1 MHFKSDQAGS
11 ADRRNMTTDLEN
23 TEIEAEEADID
34 ENWYGPEM
42 ATFGDRVAAAREAAG
57 MSQKQM
63 ARRLGVKQSTVRGWE
78 DDLSEPRANKL
89 SMMAGLLNV
98 SIVWLLTGEGD
109 GVAAPVDEAAIAPDI
124 NAVLVEIRDLKT
136 QIGAAADRLG
146 RLEKSLRMKLK
157 GE

>member
-1 MHFKSDQAGS
+1 MA
-11 ADRRNMTTDLEN
+11 ADR
-23 TEIEAEEADID
+23 TEIDDINDVSEMAD
-34 ENWYGPEM
+34 NWYGPDT

-57 MSQKQM
+57 MTQTQM
-63 ARRLGVKQSTVRGWE
+63 ARRLGVTHGTVRDWE

-109 GVAAPVDEAAIAPDI
+109 GVAAPVDETPISPDI
-124 NAVLVEIRDLKT
+124 NALLVEIRDLKT

>member
-1 MHFKSDQAGS
+1 MD
-11 ADRRNMTTDLEN
+11 DV
-23 TEIEAEEADID
+23 TEME
-34 ENWYGPEM
+34 ENWYGPDT

-63 ARRLGVKQSTVRGWE
+63 ARRLGVKHGTVRDWE

-89 SMMAGLLNV
+89 SMMAGLLGV

-109 GVAAPVDEAAIAPDI
+109 GVAAPVDESPISPDI
-124 NAVLVEIRDLKT
+124 NALLVEIRDLKT